1 MLLLLARRK
10 TKNVKKQD
18 AGLRCRCK
26 KGQCRNGR
34 CRCLKQG
41 NRCVNCKCADCL
53 NKERVAAVEPAEDL
67 NLS

>member
-1 MLLLLARRK
+1 MLLLLTRRK

-18 AGLRCRCK
+18 RLRCRCK

-53 NKERVAAVEPAEDL
+53 NKERVATVEPAEDL